1 MNLALDFLSSKLPI
15 HGLAA
20 YSIRAA
26 GVAAAVASQCL
37 SKSLYPNTT
46 EEMLTRVVQE
56 GRTLFPSN
64 GTAANYCWTFEAHQ
78 IHVAAR
84 PDGFSLA
91 VLVEN
96 TAGIQLNRIRE
107 LLQGFLDMQTL

>member
-1 MNLALDFLSSKLPI
+1 MSLAIDFLSSKLPI

-26 GVAAAVASQCL
+26 GVATAMASQCL
-37 SKSLYPNTT
+37 NKSLYPNST

-56 GRTLFPSN
+56 GRTLFPTDGS
-64 GTAANYCWTFEAHQ
+64 AANYCWTFEAHQ
-78 IHVAAR
+78 VYVAAR

-91 VLVEN
+91 LLVEN
-96 TAGIQLNRIRE
+96 TAGIQLGRIRE
-107 LLQGFLDMQTL
+107 LLQGFLDMQQL